1 MFNMN
6 TNKDSIMSTMEG
18 FGLTMDDVIVLMKG
32 YEKFTESSAN
42 EKKELMRNIKSLIRV
57 SRVFANDTQAKSRQ
71 FIVHRGPCIYSLSIV
86 CSELLAD
93 FVSSSNNLNKEQ

>member
-6 TNKDSIMSTMEG
+6 TNKDSIMSTMEE

-42 EKKELMRNIKSLIRV
+42 EKKELMSSIKSVIE
-57 SRVFANDTQAKSRQ
+57 NQ
-71 FIVHRGPCIYSLSIV
+71 
-86 CSELLAD
+86 
-93 FVSSSNNLNKEQ
+93 

>member
-6 TNKDSIMSTMEG
+6 TNKDSIMSTMEE

-42 EKKELMRNIKSLIRV
+42 EKKELMSSIKSLIE
-57 SRVFANDTQAKSRQ
+57 NQ
-71 FIVHRGPCIYSLSIV
+71 
-86 CSELLAD
+86 
-93 FVSSSNNLNKEQ
+93 